1 MRFLNAKNKAGGD
14 PFTEF
19 VFEEDY
25 VNAAT
30 GGTVPGGTISVY
42 VEADI
47 PRGYEVDY
55 WLINHVPY
63 YYNRT
68 ITSFRAFDLSESAVY
83 EVVLKK
89 KGEASSTPK
98 PTAAPTAQQPAATP
112 APTPEPVYYSV
123 SCK

>member
-1 MRFLNAKNKAGGD
+1 MPRPKREAKPKRCCLQSRNRQPRPRPVKTITAINAEMRFLNAKNKAGGD

-19 VFEEDY
+19 VFEEGY

-63 YYNRT
+63 H
-68 ITSFRAFDLSESAVY
+68 ITARSRVFAL
-83 EVVLKK
+83 LI
-89 KGEASSTPK
+89 
-98 PTAAPTAQQPAATP
+98 
-112 APTPEPVYYSV
+112 
-123 SCK
+123 